1 MVYGVNIHSTGTK
14 TAAGKLKCSKLISIT
29 NICYQLVLILHPQVF
44 VMAKIRQRKNSTR
57 KETIIET
64 AARLFRERGFSATS
78 MRDLAEQVGV
88 EAASLYNHI
97 SSKAEILQELCFKVA
112 NKFMS
117 HIDKVDAADMRA
129 IKKIEAVLRFHI
141 QQMVHHYEEVYVSDR
156 EWKHLTDP
164 YLSNIQTQR
173 RVYRQRIASIIEEGI
188 KKNEIKKI
196 DAPTAV
202 LIMLHAVSGIES
214 WHRSKQKITGEVLE
228 ENMIAIL
235 IGGLQNK

>member
-1 MVYGVNIHSTGTK
+1 
-14 TAAGKLKCSKLISIT
+14 
-29 NICYQLVLILHPQVF
+29 
-44 VMAKIRQRKNSTR
+44 MAKIRQRKNSTR

-117 HIDKVDAADMRA
+117 HIDKVDTEDIPA

-214 WHRSKQKITGEVLE
+214 WHRSKEKITGEVLE